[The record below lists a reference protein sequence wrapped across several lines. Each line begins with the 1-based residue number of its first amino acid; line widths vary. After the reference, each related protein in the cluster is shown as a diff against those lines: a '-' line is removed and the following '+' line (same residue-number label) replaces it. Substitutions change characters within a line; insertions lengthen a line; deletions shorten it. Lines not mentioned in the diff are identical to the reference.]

1 VADGWWRYEHLDLNE
16 ASLPDGT
23 AVRRPVVTVGGRDSE
38 REYVAVV
45 DSGSPVSVAD
55 ARIFASLGID
65 IESDTPI
72 FEVSVGVGGAFSKVP
87 VYEVELELRSPPGQA
102 SETVTWRL
110 PLGARSGWRL
120 PFSVLFG
127 QRGWFDRFP
136 TTIDATGTS
145 VELFR
150 AASSTG

>member
-1 VADGWWRYEHLDLNE
+1 VADDWWRYEHLDLNE
-16 ASLPDGT
+16 ASLPDGS
-23 AVRRPVVTVGGRDSE
+23 AVRRPVVTVGAHGSE

-55 ARIFASLGID
+55 ARIFTSLGID
-65 IESDTPI
+65 LGSDSPI
-72 FEVSVGVGGAFSKVP
+72 FEVSVGVGGQYSKVP
-87 VYEVELELRSPPGQA
+87 VYEVELDLRSPPGQP

-110 PLGARSGWRL
+110 SLGARSGWRL

-136 TTIDATGTS
+136 TTIDATATS
-145 VELFR
+145 VELFP
-150 AASSTG
+150 SKPG